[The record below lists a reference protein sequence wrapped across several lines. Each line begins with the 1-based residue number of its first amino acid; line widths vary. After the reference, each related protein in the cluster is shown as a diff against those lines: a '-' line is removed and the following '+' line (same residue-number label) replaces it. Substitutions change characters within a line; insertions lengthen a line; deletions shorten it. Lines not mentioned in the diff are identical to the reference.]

1 MPHGL
6 LCQHRG
12 RAVGRLD
19 HLQDP
24 KKLCLPAGDEVSQP
38 AHGGFRIELCVFSS
52 TQHSSPSSKQ
62 CLRILAEVDQTA
74 LVVGKRLGW
83 VLSSCSTFSCQAETK
98 KWWLLLALSLE
109 ATHLTSP
116 QTLQHTALS
125 PGLVHQEIS
134 WHKLQLPP
142 EFVMKA
148 IAG

>member
-98 KWWLLLALSLE
+98 KWWLLLALSVE
-109 ATHLTSP
+109 ASP
-116 QTLQHTALS
+116 PH
-125 PGLVHQEIS
+125 
-134 WHKLQLPP
+134 
-142 EFVMKA
+142 
-148 IAG
+148 